1 MQEIRDVLA
10 SENIRLKQIKISKT
24 IVLEIKS
31 NKATITELAYSLF
44 PYRWQ
49 YFSNDHPYQK
59 YHQDRLV
66 GQVSW
71 NPAEQ

>member
-10 SENIRLKQIKISKT
+10 SENIRLKQIKISKQ
-24 IVLEIKS
+24 LYLRY